1 MTMKALKGPVC
12 GLRGIDSWTTKAQ
25 MSAVKLYTAQG
36 GRLTH
41 LEPQTSCTN
50 KIIIKND

>member
-1 MTMKALKGPVC
+1 MNMFVNNNLTKYVVTEKLTA
-12 GLRGIDSWTTKAQ
+12 RTTKAQ

-41 LEPQTSCTN
+41 LQIH
-50 KIIIKND
+50 K

>member
-1 MTMKALKGPVC
+1 MKVLKGEVC
-12 GLRGIDSWTTKAQ
+12 GLRGIGSWTTKAQ

-50 KIIIKND
+50 EIIIKKMTS

>member
-1 MTMKALKGPVC
+1 MHMNSKYKHVCKYQSYQVC
-12 GLRGIDSWTTKAQ
+12 GLRGIDSWTTKTQ

-41 LEPQTSCTN
+41 LQIH
-50 KIIIKND
+50 K

>member
-1 MTMKALKGPVC
+1 MKVLNGQVY

-50 KIIIKND
+50 KILSKI